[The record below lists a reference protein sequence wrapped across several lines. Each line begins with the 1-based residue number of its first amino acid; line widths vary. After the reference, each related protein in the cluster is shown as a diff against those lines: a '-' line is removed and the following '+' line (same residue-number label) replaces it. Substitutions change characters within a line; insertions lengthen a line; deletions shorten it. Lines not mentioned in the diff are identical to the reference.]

1 MSDITIRLYQE
12 GDEHGIVDLLN
23 TVFEPWPQF
32 DIPCSSLDHWIWK
45 HKENPIGESIIV
57 VAEKND
63 EIIGSM
69 HSMLK
74 RVKIGY
80 SIVPAIS
87 GLDEATHPDFRG
99 MGIYSKIRDMMYEE
113 RENSGIQYM
122 YGGTTNPILIA
133 SSKRRGEHTYPHNL
147 KTFVKLYDLDL
158 YFKKNPRKYTTILK
172 YGYLTL
178 KLLNSVLTN
187 RNREKNRYPNIQ
199 VEKIERFDD
208 DINDF
213 CNKITSYYN
222 FIIQRN
228 KEYLNWRYSD
238 KKGGEYQILSAKE
251 KEKTIGYIVIRIN
264 RFDTECLHGY
274 FVDLITLP
282 GRDDAA
288 FLLVKRA
295 LEILEKEQV
304 SLVTTIE
311 VINGNYMKPLR
322 TLGFLNSRQMIYV
335 TYKYHE
341 IEEEITTFRTSH
353 VKKSHLVYGDYDWI

>member
-228 KEYLNWRYSD
+228 KERARYISSCTIFCSWNSKSCPNKTSSTPSSIPTDTVRLENND
-238 KKGGEYQILSAKE
+238 KNLFKIKLLSRK
-251 KEKTIGYIVIRIN
+251 IN
-264 RFDTECLHGY
+264 SFS
-274 FVDLITLP
+274 P
-282 GRDDAA
+282 
-288 FLLVKRA
+288 
-295 LEILEKEQV
+295 
-304 SLVTTIE
+304 S
-311 VINGNYMKPLR
+311 
-322 TLGFLNSRQMIYV
+322 
-335 TYKYHE
+335 
-341 IEEEITTFRTSH
+341 
-353 VKKSHLVYGDYDWI
+353 